1 MDDLVQPELDRIR
14 RLAQLMAA
22 TDPGPAGELAGEI
35 AAAVAGLSVK
45 VEGLSA
51 RVDAL
56 WQLISSVVESAG
68 LGDPADSA
76 GPGGDARNPRSA
88 PPPEFVQALASARR
102 TGRRGVRLSIDG
114 KDWVAALSQQPP
126 EPDPAS
132 WSAIERIARRAG
144 DQDER

>member
-1 MDDLVQPELDRIR
+1 MDDRSQPELDRIR
-14 RLAQLMAA
+14 RLAGLMAA
-22 TDPGPAGELAGEI
+22 SDPGPAGDLAGEL
-35 AAAVAGLSVK
+35 AAAVAALSVK

-51 RVDAL
+51 RVDGL
-56 WQLISSVVESAG
+56 WQLISAVVEAAG
-68 LGDPADSA
+68 LGDPA
-76 GPGGDARNPRSA
+76 GTA

-132 WSAIERIARRAG
+132 WAAIERIARQAG
-144 DQDER
+144 YQDEM